1 MPYAVCN
8 YGYFCIVLFLYCLN
22 LQNVQTTSPCLN
34 LPRHGCAILKYD
46 KKDFTHDLGKR
57 DKANILLYIVTL

>member
-1 MPYAVCN
+1 MPYAVRN
-8 YGYFCIVLFLYCLN
+8 YGNFCIVLLLYCLN

-46 KKDFTHDLGKR
+46 KKNSPTIWAKYFVVYSSPLS
-57 DKANILLYIVTL
+57 